1 MVDRSWAVD
10 GDMPASGGRH
20 RREVVVNV
28 LDDPALWGGPIQ
40 DERYL
45 IDSPG

>member
-1 MVDRSWAVD
+1 MATCRQAV
-10 GDMPASGGRH
+10 ARH